1 MNETENMVK
10 DFLGEDVF
18 FEFQIRFGGLSLY
31 IGRPDAEAVKHYRD
45 KGLTERQIAM
55 KLNTTESYVY
65 NTIKRI
71 RKQRIEDRQ
80 QGLFEE

>member
-1 MNETENMVK
+1 MNETEK
-10 DFLGEDVF
+10 IIREFLGDETF

-31 IGRPDAEAVKHYRD
+31 IGRPDGEAVKHYRE

-65 NTIKRI
+65 STLKKA
-71 RKQRIEDRQ
+71 RKARIEDREK
-80 QGLFEE
+80 GLFD